1 MNYLIPNYIVRGGKD
16 NVTLINKMLIN
27 NTITDNDS
35 DKVLLVFK
43 YLFENTTNANTIN
56 FTLEDLINNC
66 GFVARVETNKVFKN
80 ILDYLHKNNYIIADD
95 IDFTKIKPK
104 EFIRIKPN
112 YFKTNAEGQKI
123 DYFILT
129 DDEIDKIYSIKNI
142 DNGKLLLY
150 YSTLKSRIYIPNHE
164 SDLSPQVCYATVE
177 EMANDIVLS
186 ENTINTYNDILV
198 DNDLVY
204 IDNAGKF
211 MKVDNNKRIYRQSA
225 NTYTI
230 TSIKNYKGEVDK
242 SINLYI
248 NYMKDLGWE
257 QCKEPSMTK
266 RQVAGAINRLVYLE
280 KEGKLTD
287 EGKAQLV
294 QLQEQQNIISNTN
307 KYDNM
312 QLLEE
317 NPDMMLSEIFL
328 MKDLDELSYKYQDIE
343 LNLGLVDDEWNLL
356 VDKEYY
362 NWIIVNYNKKEHDYY
377 KNCVAKRIR
386 ENSDT
391 TSKSELKHFGLPNP
405 FEKIDYETGEIIS
418 DTNSIVKTSSV
429 NEPVSDNNDNLDWL
443 NGVEEKEEF
452 WNEFEKKH
460 NIKKEDTVDVI
471 NKYKPESLQ
480 FTEQQQEEQEETT
493 DIEDIIDDLM
503 A

>member
-43 YLFENTTNANTIN
+43 YLFENITNANTIN

-112 YFKTNAEGQKI
+112 YFRINSEGQKI
-123 DYFILT
+123 DYFML
-129 DDEIDKIYSIKNI
+129 DDEEIEDIYNI
-142 DNGKLLLY
+142 DNVDNRKLLLY
-150 YSTLKSRIYIPNHE
+150 YSTLKSRIYVPNHE
-164 SDLSPQVCYATVE
+164 SDEKPQVCYIAVE
-177 EMANDIVLS
+177 DMSKDILLS
-186 ENTINTYNDILV
+186 TDTITQYNDILV
-198 DNDLVY
+198 DNDLIY

-294 QLQEQQNIISNTN
+294 QLQ
-307 KYDNM
+307 
-312 QLLEE
+312 
-317 NPDMMLSEIFL
+317 
-328 MKDLDELSYKYQDIE
+328 
-343 LNLGLVDDEWNLL
+343 
-356 VDKEYY
+356 
-362 NWIIVNYNKKEHDYY
+362 
-377 KNCVAKRIR
+377 
-386 ENSDT
+386 
-391 TSKSELKHFGLPNP
+391 
-405 FEKIDYETGEIIS
+405 
-418 DTNSIVKTSSV
+418 
-429 NEPVSDNNDNLDWL
+429 
-443 NGVEEKEEF
+443 
-452 WNEFEKKH
+452 
-460 NIKKEDTVDVI
+460 
-471 NKYKPESLQ
+471 
-480 FTEQQQEEQEETT
+480 QQQTKV
-493 DIEDIIDDLM
+493 
-503 A
+503 